1 MPDAHFDLVTSA
13 FGFRNLVDYDAG
25 LREIWRVLRPGGML
39 GILDCSEPGGVIG
52 TLYRIY
58 FKYMLPRIGT
68 LISGV
73 AGPYQYLPDS
83 VERFPKPDEMLKR
96 MRDAGF
102 VKASWQ
108 PYTLGVAG
116 LYKVEK

>member
-1 MPDAHFDLVTSA
+1 
-13 FGFRNLVDYDAG
+13 
-25 LREIWRVLRPGGML
+25 
-39 GILDCSEPGGVIG
+39 
-52 TLYRIY
+52 
-58 FKYMLPRIGT
+58 MLPRIGT